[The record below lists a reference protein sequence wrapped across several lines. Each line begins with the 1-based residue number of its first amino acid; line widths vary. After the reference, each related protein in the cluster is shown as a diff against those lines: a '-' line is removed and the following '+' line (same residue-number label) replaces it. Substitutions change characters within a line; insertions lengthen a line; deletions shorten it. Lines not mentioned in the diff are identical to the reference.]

1 MPVWRELNE
10 QVYTQLH
17 QNLLNQP
24 TRREKQLQTMMQDP
38 VRAPA
43 ILQPKIWNQQLLF
56 PRYLFDSGLTNTFQ
70 KRFKKWWK
78 TYFAFSGSP
87 VQQVKVRLV
96 ATTNRTL
103 ESFLIHKKPPKE
115 ILTKMETWYTTPISM
130 LSYF

>member
-43 ILQPKIWNQQLLF
+43 ILQSKIWNQQLLF
-56 PRYLFDSGLTNTFQ
+56 PRYLFDSRSTNTFQ

-115 ILTKMETWYTTPISM
+115 ILTKMET
-130 LSYF
+130 